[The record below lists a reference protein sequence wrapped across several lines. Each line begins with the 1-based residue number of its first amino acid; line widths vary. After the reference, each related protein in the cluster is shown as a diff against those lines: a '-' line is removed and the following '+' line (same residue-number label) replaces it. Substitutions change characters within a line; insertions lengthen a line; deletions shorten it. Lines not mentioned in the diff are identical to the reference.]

1 MNGHGPSAFEILGG
15 RWTAPGWMR
24 PLFRWDALTVGLGAH
39 GVALFLLDEMTRP
52 ALGAGIVAGF
62 VAWRAAMRF
71 WRLRTRDP
79 LSAHRIEMIRA
90 VGSLLLAAGLVASD
104 GGTESPVFFWPLII
118 LAWNALVHSVD
129 DFGILIA
136 VTLATYIAVVAL
148 VRDYTATSMARFGLL
163 VIFCGVLQ
171 VGILRLRTQGRH
183 SAELTRLLREVLD
196 RAPVGLAVA
205 DEETGEVAFA
215 NEDFTGLGLN
225 DDEVRDAAARA
236 HLAQV
241 GGEALVLDR
250 PEPDGTIRHIRVIAG
265 TPEVRTTA
273 TVILTT
279 EDVTDR
285 VEMHEERRRF
295 LQMLNHQLRT
305 PLTPIMAYSELLA
318 AGELERAE
326 AERAVAEIIGAA
338 RRLNRLF
345 TRMASIVQVQE
356 ERHHM
361 LAPSKMAAVLRALR
375 AIEPSI
381 VEGVDV
387 EGDPE
392 IQVLTHEPTAATAL
406 FELLDNGRKYGVAP
420 RRLAWSEE
428 HGEVTI
434 TVSDCGSGPAST
446 DPFTPWGNGADP
458 GTDPDAGTALG
469 LPHAH
474 VLVSLLG
481 GELTLERDQG
491 RCTFLM
497 RLPQPI

>member
-1 MNGHGPSAFEILGG
+1 
-15 RWTAPGWMR
+15 
-24 PLFRWDALTVGLGAH
+24 
-39 GVALFLLDEMTRP
+39 
-52 ALGAGIVAGF
+52 
-62 VAWRAAMRF
+62 
-71 WRLRTRDP
+71 
-79 LSAHRIEMIRA
+79 
-90 VGSLLLAAGLVASD
+90 
-104 GGTESPVFFWPLII
+104 
-118 LAWNALVHSVD
+118 
-129 DFGILIA
+129 
-136 VTLATYIAVVAL
+136 
-148 VRDYTATSMARFGLL
+148 
-163 VIFCGVLQ
+163 
-171 VGILRLRTQGRH
+171 
-183 SAELTRLLREVLD
+183 
-196 RAPVGLAVA
+196 
-205 DEETGEVAFA
+205 
-215 NEDFTGLGLN
+215 
-225 DDEVRDAAARA
+225 
-236 HLAQV
+236 
-241 GGEALVLDR
+241 
-250 PEPDGTIRHIRVIAG
+250 
-265 TPEVRTTA
+265 
-273 TVILTT
+273 
-279 EDVTDR
+279 
-285 VEMHEERRRF
+285 
-295 LQMLNHQLRT
+295 
-305 PLTPIMAYSELLA
+305 
-318 AGELERAE
+318 
-326 AERAVAEIIGAA
+326 
-338 RRLNRLF
+338 
-345 TRMASIVQVQE
+345 
-356 ERHHM
+356 M